1 VTPGSAGSLIGS
13 SLGDYKL
20 ISLLGAGGMAE
31 VYRGRDVALG
41 RDVAVKVLPSTL
53 AQDTGYVERFRDEA
67 RRVATL
73 SHVNVVPVYY
83 YGEERGLLYLVMPI
97 LRESLRDRM
106 DREGT
111 LPPSDAAKLVVQIA
125 AALDAAHGHGIIHR
139 DVKPENILLNHEG
152 KAHLT
157 DFGIA
162 RELSFLRQSG
172 TNRTL
177 AASGLPVGTPEY
189 MAPEQLRAGNVD
201 ERSDIY
207 SLGTVLY
214 ELLTGNVP
222 HEGPTPYEVAAL
234 VLTAPVVPPSVHNPA
249 IWPELEQV
257 VMKALAKDAAD
268 RFPDARSFAM
278 ALRRAVLQRD
288 PNAARLTMPAS
299 RYTLGPLMP
308 LPMPGTGPLGAGMQ
322 AVGPYASPAGS
333 GTLVLDAPTTPGGL
347 GGPPAW
353 LPPGAGGAESFPA
366 RPQPVGGKKWLVVS
380 AVLVLALVAA
390 LGMGGLAI
398 LANLTGPGG
407 ITSPPVGNGIAGG
420 PANATAGAG
429 ATETV
434 GATGGSATVTPSA
447 GSNSTPTA
455 ISVPPPALVLT
466 PSSQITLIKPRKG
479 LCTGSQAIK
488 NPGNASVS
496 WHWQQPLP
504 GGLQYSFNNQS
515 FTTGAPNDPALAA
528 GRSDPLTVRFSCNTG
543 QSYPVTMTDS
553 NGNTYT
559 FTMQT

>member
-1 VTPGSAGSLIGS
+1 
-13 SLGDYKL
+13 
-20 ISLLGAGGMAE
+20 MAE

-162 RELSFLRQSG
+162 RELSFLRESG

-288 PNAARLTMPAS
+288 PNAPRLTMPAS

-322 AVGPYASPAGS
+322 AASPYASPVGS

-366 RPQPVGGKKWLVVS
+366 RPQPVGGKKWLVLS

-390 LGMGGLAI
+390 LGTGGLAI
-398 LANLTGPGG
+398 LGNLTGPGG
-407 ITSPPVGNGIAGG
+407 ITNPPVGNGIAGG
-420 PANATAGAG
+420 PAHATASAH

-434 GATGGSATVTPSA
+434 GAMGGSATVTPSA
-447 GSNSTPTA
+447 GANSTPNPNATA
-455 ISVPPPALVLT
+455 TAT
-466 PSSQITLIKPRKG
+466 PSPQPGPSLSFSPSQFTLSSNG
-479 LCTGSQAIK
+479 SGSCTGTQSIYNGSGNSLTWTWTVPQPRRL
-488 NPGNASVS
+488 NPSYTVTRPDGTRVS
-496 WHWQQPLP
+496 SGTWPP
-504 GGLQYSFNNQS
+504 KDTANGGLPS
-515 FTTGAPNDPALAA
+515 GAVDT
-528 GRSDPLTVRFSCNTG
+528 LTLSTSCNG
-543 QSYPVTMTDS
+543 NSYTITVSDS
-553 NGNTYT
+553 GGGSYT
-559 FTMQT
+559 FTLTVEGGGGGG